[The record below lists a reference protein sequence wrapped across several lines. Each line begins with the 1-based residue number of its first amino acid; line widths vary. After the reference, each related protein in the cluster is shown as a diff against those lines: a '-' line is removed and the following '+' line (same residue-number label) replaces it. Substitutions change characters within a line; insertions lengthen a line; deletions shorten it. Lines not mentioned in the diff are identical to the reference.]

1 MRQLV
6 GLSLLLTMAG
16 CLHAGGDDACRT
28 NALVEFQYDKP
39 SSTAD
44 MLRIT
49 LGGSAHNPF
58 TVPRV
63 PGQSQ
68 DTLDIDVG
76 HVPENEYVAMT
87 IEAFAGSVMVGKG
100 KTSILPACPL
110 SEQQI
115 PIKAA
120 TGADRE

>member
-1 MRQLV
+1 MARLV
-6 GLSLLLTMAG
+6 ALSLLLTMAG

-44 MLRIT
+44 TLRIT
-49 LGGSAHNPF
+49 LGGSTNNPF
-58 TVPRV
+58 VVQRV
-63 PGQSQ
+63 SGQLQ

-76 HVPENEYVAMT
+76 HVPENDYVAMT
-87 IEAFAGSVMVGKG
+87 IEALAGSLVVGKG

-115 PIKAA
+115 AIKAP
-120 TGADRE
+120 TGADRQ